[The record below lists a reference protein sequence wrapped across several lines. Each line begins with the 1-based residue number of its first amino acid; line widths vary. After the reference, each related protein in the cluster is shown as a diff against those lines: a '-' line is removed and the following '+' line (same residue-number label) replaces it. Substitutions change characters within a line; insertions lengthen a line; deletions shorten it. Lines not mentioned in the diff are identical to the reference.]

1 MSKHDRNEKKT
12 PFEDEWGHDPS
23 VQSMR
28 RVFSFM
34 GDAQQE
40 LLRRLN
46 ISLFDQRLRRV
57 RRQALELFERAWP
70 LAVRQGMIMSE
81 KDAALIYIHCLARA
95 LSLVGVEVPGALLP
109 GDEKIIRF
117 LQEKLP

>member
-1 MSKHDRNEKKT
+1 MSKHDRNEKKK

-28 RVFSFM
+28 LVFSLM

-81 KDAALIYIHCLARA
+81 KDAAPLYIHCLARA

-109 GDEKIIRF
+109 SDEKIIRF

>member
-1 MSKHDRNEKKT
+1 MS
-12 PFEDEWGHDPS
+12 FEDEWGHDPS

-34 GDAQQE
+34 EEAQQE

-46 ISLFDQRLRRV
+46 ISLFDQRLRRA
-57 RRQALELFERAWP
+57 RKQALELFERAWP
-70 LAVRQGMIMSE
+70 LAVRKGMIMNE
-81 KDAALIYIHCLARA
+81 KDAAPLYIHCLARA
-95 LSLVGVEVPGALLP
+95 LSLVGVEVPKELLP
-109 GDEKIIRF
+109 RDEKIIRF